1 MLFAFRDRK
10 PVAVIANHSTYRSST
25 SALRR
30 AGAPASQQLVEA
42 IHDSAPSTANNVA
55 TSRTGNFGHNRYTGP
70 YESLETDPV
79 LVEWLPKDQIGLNK
93 LYRAIHQYDNVV
105 GPAIDLMSSLPF
117 SDCNLLGIQDKEVM
131 RIYEE
136 TIDNLNPKVMMPE
149 LTSEFMTIGRV
160 ITSLIFNNKTGVFDS
175 IVPHDPDYVFITP
188 IPVRG
193 REPKIDLMPS
203 PEWKA
208 FLNSVDP
215 RDVDIRE
222 KLPESLQMYMG
233 TGSRIPLEPEATM
246 FIHRKASPYDYL
258 GTSLLNRVIPFYA
271 LEKHLISGT
280 LVAAKRRQR
289 AILHIK
295 AGKDGVWDPTQEEM
309 ESISGMFIAA
319 DEDPQGAVVVT
330 RDGVEATE
338 VRDGQNF
345 WKISDE
351 APYLVEGK
359 MRALGINEAF
369 LSGDATYNTMEVA
382 LSVFI
387 EQLKNLRATVEEKV
401 WHRKIFPLLARVHGF
416 VKIPQHELAH
426 RVRIKKRPTQR
437 TAFQYNYNDLLMP
450 EIHWEKQ
457 LQPSADENYLT
468 ILATMEEKGIPV
480 PIRMWAA
487 AGGLNLDELIDQF
500 DEDGK
505 LRIQLKEWA
514 QKTGFNQMDMM
525 EEGAPPESGG
535 FASITSLPVWDGRKL
550 LGLGRAEATA
560 AFKSFADNPKLLTNP
575 AAAKRHLRR
584 HFKGNKR
591 KIAAMGYILTRIGA
605 ANIPQGD
612 HMLEQIGNRIMK
624 TGGMSVRER
633 GRELLT
639 LSQMSTNP
647 AKGVV
652 STESPVTSENGKL
665 SVKADAKVANPHVDP
680 IGGRLKI
687 LGGRGSSLW
696 GGHS

>member
-1 MLFAFRDRK
+1 MLFTFRDKK
-10 PVAVIANHSTYRSST
+10 PVAVIANHGTAPFNGAVRHSSPT
-25 SALRR
+25 HQRLVTALHEGGG
-30 AGAPASQQLVEA
+30 AGGGVG
-42 IHDSAPSTANNVA
+42 
-55 TSRTGNFGHNRYTGP
+55 TSRPGNFGHQRYTGP

-105 GPAIDLMSSLPF
+105 GPAIDLMSTLPY
-117 SDCNLLGIQDKEVM
+117 SDCNLLGIQDKEVL

-149 LTSEFMTIGRV
+149 LTSEFMVIGRV

-175 IVPHDPDYVFITP
+175 IVPHDPDYTFITP

-258 GTSLLNRVIPFYA
+258 GTSMLNRVIPFYA

-295 AGKDGVWDPTQEEM
+295 AGKEGSWDPTAEEM

-338 VRDGQNF
+338 VRDGSNF

-387 EQLKNLRATVEEKV
+387 EQLKNLRATMEEKV

-416 VKIPQHELAH
+416 VKIPSHELAH
-426 RVRIKKRPTQR
+426 RVRIKKRPNQR
-437 TAFQYNYNDLLMP
+437 TANSYNYNDLLMP

-525 EEGAPPESGG
+525 EEGGGGAPGM
-535 FASITSLPVWDGRKL
+535 ASITSLPVWDGKTL
-550 LGLGRAEATA
+550 LGLGRKEATA
-560 AFKSFADNPKLLTNP
+560 AFKTFVDNPKLLTNP
-575 AAAKRHLRR
+575 TAAKKQLRR

-591 KIAAMGYILTRIGA
+591 KIAAMGYLMTRIGA
-605 ANIPQGD
+605 ANIPMGD
-612 HMLEQIGNRIMK
+612 NMLEQLGNRIMK
-624 TGGMSVRER
+624 SGGMSVRER

-639 LSQMSTNP
+639 LSQMSSNP
-647 AKGVV
+647 GKSAV
-652 STESPVTSENGKL
+652 SMETPITVENGTL
-665 SVKADAKVANPHVDP
+665 AVKKDAKIVNPHVDP
-680 IGGRLKI
+680 VGGRLKI
-687 LGGRGSSLW
+687 LDSGKGSNLW
-696 GGHS
+696 GGSS

>member
-1 MLFAFRDRK
+1 MLFKFRNGK
-10 PVAVIANHSTYRSST
+10 PVAVVGSH
-25 SALRR
+25 
-30 AGAPASQQLVEA
+30 GAVAPRNQRTVEA
-42 IHDSAPSTANNVA
+42 LNEGSQHGAAASSLARS
-55 TSRTGNFGHNRYTGP
+55 GNFGHQRYTGP

-105 GPAIDLMSSLPF
+105 GPAVDLMSTLPF
-117 SDCNLLGIQDKEVM
+117 SDCNLLGIQDREVM
-131 RIYEE
+131 KIYEE
-136 TIDNLNPKVMMPE
+136 TVENLNPKAMMPE
-149 LTSEFMTIGRV
+149 LTSEYMTIGRV
-160 ITSLIFNNKTGVFDS
+160 ITSLIFDNKKGVFES
-175 IVPHDPDYVFITP
+175 LIPHDPDYVFITP

-208 FLNSVDP
+208 FLNSSDP
-215 RDVDIRE
+215 RDINIRE
-222 KLPESLQMYMG
+222 KLPESLRTYMG
-233 TGSRIPLEPEATM
+233 SGGRIPLQPESTM

-289 AILHIK
+289 AILHIQ
-295 AGKDGVWDPTQEEM
+295 AGKEGMWEPTVEEM

-330 RDGVEATE
+330 RDGVEVNE
-338 VRDGQNF
+338 VRDGANF

-387 EQLKNLRATVEEKV
+387 EQLKNLRATLEEKV
-401 WHRKIFPLLARVHGF
+401 WYRKIFPLIARVHGF
-416 VKIPQHELAH
+416 VKIPEKELSH
-426 RVRIKKRPTQR
+426 RIRVVKRPNSNTSSNYR
-437 TAFQYNYNDLLMP
+437 YNDLLMP

-487 AGGLNLDELIDQF
+487 AGGLNMDELIDQF

-505 LRIQLKEWA
+505 LRLQLKEWA

-525 EEGAPPESGG
+525 EGEEGGMPGQ
-535 FASITSLPVWDGRKL
+535 FAANITGLPIWNGKKL
-550 LGLGRAEATA
+550 MGLGRKEAVA
-560 AFKSFADNPKLLTNP
+560 CVNSFKDNPKILENP
-575 AAAKRHLRR
+575 SAARQHMRR

-591 KIAAMGYILTRIGA
+591 KIAAMSYLLARVGL
-605 ANIPQGD
+605 ANIPTGEK
-612 HMLEQIGNRIMK
+612 MLEQLGDRIMR
-624 TGGMSVRER
+624 TQTLSVRER
-633 GRELLT
+633 GRELMT
-639 LSQMSTNP
+639 L
-647 AKGVV
+647 
-652 STESPVTSENGKL
+652 GKL
-665 SVKADAKVANPHVDP
+665 SSNGQGLPAKIVEQIESPIIAENGSLKVKDTVSIKKPNTDP
-680 IGGRLKI
+680 VGGRLRVV
-687 LGGRGSSLW
+687 GGTSNLW
-696 GGHS
+696 SGCS

>member
-10 PVAVIANHSTYRSST
+10 PVAVMASHSNTKSPIG
-25 SALRR
+25 
-30 AGAPASQQLVEA
+30 AGASQNLVTALHDGATSGAS
-42 IHDSAPSTANNVA
+42 PA
-55 TSRTGNFGHNRYTGP
+55 TSRPGNFGHSRYTGP

-105 GPAIDLMSSLPF
+105 GPAIDLMSTLPY
-117 SDCNLLGIQDKEVM
+117 SDLNLLGITDKEVM

-149 LTSEFMTIGRV
+149 ITSEFMTIGRV
-160 ITSLIFNNKTGVFDS
+160 ITSLIFNNRTGVFES
-175 IVPHDPDYVFITP
+175 IVPHDPDYTFITP

-215 RDVDIRE
+215 RDVRIRE
-222 KLPESLQMYMG
+222 KLPDSLQMYMG
-233 TGSRIPLEPEATM
+233 TGSRIPLEPEATL

-258 GTSLLNRVIPFYA
+258 GTSMLNRVIPFYA

-289 AILHIK
+289 AILHIT
-295 AGKDGVWDPTQEEM
+295 AGKDGVWDPTAEEM

-330 RDGVEATE
+330 RDGVEANE
-338 VRDGQNF
+338 VRDGSNF

-416 VKIPQHELAH
+416 VKIPEHELAH
-426 RVRIKKRPTQR
+426 RVRIKKRPNQK
-437 TAFQYNYNDLLMP
+437 TAYNYNYNDLLMP

-487 AGGLNLDELIDQF
+487 AGGLNLDELIEQF

-525 EEGAPPESGG
+525 EEGGGGAPSM
-535 FASITSLPVWDGRKL
+535 ASITSLPVWDGKTL
-550 LGLGRAEATA
+550 LGLGRKEATA
-560 AFKSFADNPKLLTNP
+560 AFKSFADNPKLFANP
-575 AAAKRHLRR
+575 SAAKKHLRR

-591 KIAAMGYILTRIGA
+591 KIAAMGYILTRIGV
-605 ANIPQGD
+605 ANIPMGD
-612 HMLEQIGNRIMK
+612 NMLEQIGNRIMK
-624 TGGMSVRER
+624 TNNMSVRER

-639 LSQMSTNP
+639 LSQMSSNP
-647 AKGVV
+647 GKSAV
-652 STESPVTSENGKL
+652 SMENPITTENGKL
-665 SVKADAKVANPHVDP
+665 TVKEDAKIVNPHVDP

-687 LGGRGSSLW
+687 LSGSSSNIW
-696 GGHS
+696 GGQS